1 LDYYERYNS
10 LFENRYVLSAAL
22 TTAVI
27 AISFAAIFIRLSNA
41 PSMIIAF
48 YRLFFSLFILAPN
61 LLVQHKDIRL
71 LKASDL
77 IGMAV
82 SGFFLAG
89 HFYLWISSLEY
100 APVAVSVVLVSIHP
114 LIVALAGHLFLGDTI
129 PNRFFASMALVLAG
143 TAAIAAESLS
153 GFAEGSTELRGALMA
168 LGGAVMMAGYLLV
181 GRRLRQ
187 NLSTTIYAT
196 GTYGV
201 AAFLL
206 FITASFAGIP
216 ITGYPPSEY
225 LLFIALAVIP
235 TLLGHTV
242 FNWALKKV
250 RASLVSLLYL
260 GEPVGATILAFIV
273 LQELP
278 TSLQAAG
285 ALIILIGL
293 YLVIKPGHSSS

>member
-1 LDYYERYNS
+1 MDLNKRYTN
-10 LFENRYVLSAAL
+10 LADNRFVLSAAL

-27 AISFAAIFIRLSNA
+27 AISFAAIFIRLSSA

-48 YRLFFSLFILAPN
+48 YRLFFSLFILVPH
-61 LLVQHKDIRL
+61 LLIQWRDFRL
-71 LKASDL
+71 LKISDL
-77 IGMAV
+77 IGMAG

-89 HFYLWISSLEY
+89 HFYLWISSLEH
-100 APVAVSVVLVSIHP
+100 APVAVSVVLVSVHP
-114 LIVALAGHLFLGDTI
+114 LLVAVAGYLFLGDAI
-129 PNRFFASMALVLAG
+129 PGRFFTSMALVLAG
-143 TAAIAAESLS
+143 TAAIAAESLT
-153 GFAEGSTELRGALMA
+153 GFAEGSTELRGAFMA

-187 NLSTTIYAT
+187 NLSTTMYAT

-201 AAFLL
+201 AALLL
-206 FITASFAGIP
+206 FIAASFTGIP
-216 ITGYPPSEY
+216 LTGYPPVEY

-285 ALIILIGL
+285 ALIILMGL
-293 YLVIKPGHSSS
+293 YLVIKPGQSSG